1 MGVWM
6 NDDSPIL
13 YGAISLGD
21 IWRFGLLKRQERLV
35 IQDIEL
41 YRVPTDLM
49 DLAQILIGILNPSR

>member
-1 MGVWM
+1 M

-13 YGAISLGD
+13 YDAISLGD

>member
-1 MGVWM
+1 M